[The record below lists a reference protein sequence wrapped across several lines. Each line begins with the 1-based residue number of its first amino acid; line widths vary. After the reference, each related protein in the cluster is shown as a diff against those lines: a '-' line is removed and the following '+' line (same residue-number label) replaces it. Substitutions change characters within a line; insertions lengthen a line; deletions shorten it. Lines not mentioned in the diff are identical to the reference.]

1 MPNPRDILGTDKES
15 EFLQSFVRIEIN
27 DEEDEE
33 PKQSIYS
40 IQKPTKG
47 LIKQPSELKSESS
60 DKTPRR
66 ARYFFHYSIL

>member
-27 DEEDEE
+27 EEEYEE

-40 IQKPTKG
+40 LQKSTKG
-47 LIKQPSELKSESS
+47 LIKQSSELKSESS
-60 DKTPRR
+60 DKAPRR
-66 ARYFFHYSIL
+66 ARFVSIY